1 LSDSGPAGS
10 FTLREGRP
18 EREKGNYLRRRR
30 IRMKKVFLVILVVF
44 FATALYAG
52 TKVDP
57 ESIYGTTYSQA
68 WRERQDKT
76 FGTPLMQFDLS
87 GEFNAEGLYWKNKGL
102 NSSDTFDTAYYRG
115 YLNLFPKLKI
125 ENATVITKISMVHQ
139 EPWAQFAGTDNID
152 AASDLVNTT
161 SKNENIAVERAY
173 LHYDFA
179 GTPGLFTEVGLMDG
193 AWWGTTFADN
203 MQGRW
208 RVKLQHNKTPVG
220 VVGALL
226 EKDAEVGDTAG
237 KVEDSEKDDY
247 DAYAIYGVTKVGD
260 VMIEPLIFYVH
271 NSAFNR
277 SAPGAGPGGTDVLL
291 TGLDHGSNGIDI
303 WYYALAF
310 EGKLGPLGFEA
321 ELGLKD
327 YTSEIIQHVFLPG
340 TTTDAVPASTI
351 KNDYQEWGAYL
362 NLWNN
367 MDFGR
372 LGGILAY
379 GNWDDKGGPTK
390 TGSGFDFRSDFKSN
404 LILGDELGFGSATAE
419 DLVGMT
425 LIKPY
430 VKEIK
435 LMDKLT
441 CSASFAYIMSNQED
455 SKYED
460 ATAWEGD
467 AGVQYKLADNVAYF
481 VDLGYANIS
490 FDSKG
495 RPFGAPSEDP
505 DPIWLLKHQILF
517 TF

>member
-1 LSDSGPAGS
+1 
-10 FTLREGRP
+10 
-18 EREKGNYLRRRR
+18 
-30 IRMKKVFLVILVVF
+30 MKKVFLVILLVF

-57 ESIYGTTYSQA
+57 ETIYGTTYSQA
-68 WRERQDKT
+68 WRERADKT

-87 GEFNAEGLYWKNKGL
+87 GEFSAEGLYWDNKGM
-102 NSSDTFDTAYYRG
+102 NSSDTFSTSYYRG

-139 EPWAQFAGTDNID
+139 EPWAKFAGTDNID

-179 GTPGLFTEVGLMDG
+179 AYPGFFTEIGLMDG

-208 RVKLQHNKTPVG
+208 RVKFQHNKTPIG
-220 VVGALL
+220 VVGALV

-237 KVEDSEKDDY
+237 KIEDSEKDDY
-247 DAYAIYGVTKVGD
+247 DAYALYGVTKVGD
-260 VMIEPLIFYVH
+260 IMIEPLIFYVH

-277 SAPGAGPGGTDVLL
+277 TVTGAVALPSPPFPVGARGDVNL
-291 TGLDHGSNGIDI
+291 TGLDNGNDGIDI

-310 EGKLGPLGFEA
+310 EGKLGPLGMEA
-321 ELGLKD
+321 ELALKD
-327 YTSEIIQHVFLPG
+327 YTSDIKQNVTFTNTSVFPI
-340 TTTDAVPASTI
+340 TTTPVASTRI
-351 KNDYQEWGAYL
+351 KNDYQEWGGYL

-367 MDFGR
+367 LDFGR

-379 GNWDDKGGPTK
+379 GSWDDKGGPTE
-390 TGSGFDFRSDFKSN
+390 TGTGLDFRADFKSN

-441 CSASFAYIMSNQED
+441 CSASFGYIMSNQED
-455 SKYED
+455 SAYED
-460 ATAWEGD
+460 ATAWETD